1 MKILKIYTHTEK
13 IGKLREA
20 AKKVTANRESRLD
33 FLHRIGVY
41 DKRGNLAVKYR

>member
-1 MKILKIYTHTEK
+1 MKILKVYTHTEK

-20 AKKVTANRESRLD
+20 VKKVTANRESRLS

-41 DKRGNLAVKYR
+41 DKRGNLTAKYK

>member
-1 MKILKIYTHTEK
+1 MVKVYTHTER

-33 FLHRIGVY
+33 FLHSIGVY
-41 DKRGNLAVKYR
+41 DKRGNFAAKYR

>member
-1 MKILKIYTHTEK
+1 MVKVYTHTER

-33 FLHRIGVY
+33 FLNSIGVY
-41 DKRGNLAVKYR
+41 DKRGNLAAKYR